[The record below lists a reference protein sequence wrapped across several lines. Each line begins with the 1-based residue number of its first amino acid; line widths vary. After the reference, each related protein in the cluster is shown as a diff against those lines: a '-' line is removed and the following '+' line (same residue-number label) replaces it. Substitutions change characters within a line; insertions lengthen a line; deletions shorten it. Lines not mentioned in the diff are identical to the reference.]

1 LGIVDCISRIHG
13 WVRTLNTG
21 SLLNSTFISNL
32 GSSGALANESAY
44 QIANSKAYQTTS
56 LSTMGFGG
64 LGLILV
70 WFTGGIDESKGDYVA
85 GQLHRPEEEK
95 V

>member
-1 LGIVDCISRIHG
+1 
-13 WVRTLNTG
+13 
-21 SLLNSTFISNL
+21 
-32 GSSGALANESAY
+32 
-44 QIANSKAYQTTS
+44 
-56 LSTMGFGG
+56 MGFGG